1 MASPTLRSSVFSS
14 STALIIG
21 GGAPRLHSGGLQSN
35 GGHMDDDRNASATK
49 GDLAELETRLKTLF
63 KADLAETEIRL
74 TETLTEVMR
83 DGQTE
88 TLKAFYGFVESIQ
101 TRFRAQDD
109 TEAGLKKRLT
119 VVEER
124 L

>member
-1 MASPTLRSSVFSS
+1 
-14 STALIIG
+14 
-21 GGAPRLHSGGLQSN
+21 
-35 GGHMDDDRNASATK
+35 MDDDRNAPATK
-49 GDLAELETRLKTLF
+49 GDLAELETRILARMESVLDERETRF
-63 KADLAETEIRL
+63 KADLAEQETRL

-88 TLKAFYGFVESIQ
+88 TLKAFYGFVESVQ

-119 VVEER
+119 VLEER
-124 L
+124 VLEVEKKLLMPPAA

>member
-1 MASPTLRSSVFSS
+1 M
-14 STALIIG
+14 
-21 GGAPRLHSGGLQSN
+21 N
-35 GGHMDDDRNASATK
+35 DDRNAPATK
-49 GDLAELETRLKTLF
+49 GDLAELETRITAGF
-63 KADLAETEIRL
+63 KADLAEIRADLAERETRL
-74 TETLTEVMR
+74 TEALTEVMR

-119 VVEER
+119 VLEER
-124 L
+124 VLEVEKKLLMPPAA

>member
-1 MASPTLRSSVFSS
+1 M
-14 STALIIG
+14 
-21 GGAPRLHSGGLQSN
+21 N
-35 GGHMDDDRNASATK
+35 DDRNAPATK
-49 GDLAELETRLKTLF
+49 GDIAELET
-63 KADLAETEIRL
+63 RL

-88 TLKAFYGFVESIQ
+88 TLKAFYGFVESVQ

-109 TEAGLKKRLT
+109 TEAGLKRRLT

-124 L
+124 LLELEKRLKMPPAA